1 MLGWLKTVF
10 YGKSLAYVFF
20 YVLPRCG
27 QAGLGANQGL
37 LEVFKAN
44 ANVFDDSATAP
55 PYHEGCYLIK
65 NELILT

>member
-10 YGKSLAYVFF
+10 HGKSLAYVFF
-20 YVLPRCG
+20 NILPRCG

-55 PYHEGCYLIK
+55 SSNQHNYIRY
-65 NELILT
+65 